1 MLKNKFQKGFTLPE
15 IIIGMLIASFLAGG
29 LFLAFSEATFYF
41 KKQMYRDNVEKY
53 LDVAM
58 NDIFSST
65 INAKFI
71 NIENKD
77 ELVLGYRSNNESV
90 DSFMIYQSRP
100 NQGILL
106 NGKELEHAFFHNKD
120 QNKNYYMYLRE
131 FSVDHTFDG
140 QGYDAD
146 LRDAIIEVFLGVELY
161 YTRGN
166 RIIKEE
172 FPYKKTIFTRSA
184 AAYNAS
190 KEFNIE

>member
-1 MLKNKFQKGFTLPE
+1 MLKDKIQMGFTLPE
-15 IIIGMLIASFLAGG
+15 ILIGMLIASFLAGG
-29 LFLAFSEATFYF
+29 LFLAFSESAFYF

-58 NDIFSST
+58 NDIFLST
-65 INAKFI
+65 INAQFI

-100 NQGILL
+100 NQGVLL
-106 NGKELEHAFFHNKD
+106 NGKELEYAFFHNKD

-146 LRDAIIEVFLGVELY
+146 LRDAIIEVFLGIELY
-161 YTRGN
+161 YKRGN

-172 FPYKKTIFTRSA
+172 FPYNKTIFTRTA
-184 AAYNAS
+184 AAYNLG
-190 KEFNIE
+190 KEPN